1 MSRSKPRIAFLMPEA
16 RRGQVF
22 TPAALDRLRSLGEVV
37 APEGDSRDV
46 GARLPDVLP
55 GADACLTGWGTPR
68 LAPEL
73 LAKADRL
80 RIIAHSA
87 GSIKSIIPVEA
98 FDRGIV
104 VCHAADV
111 IAEAVS
117 ECTLTLMLTGLR
129 QFHLMDQAM
138 KAGRPWAEA
147 GRVHRGRQLAGKTVG
162 LVGCGY
168 VARRVVG
175 LLKPFGVR
183 VLVYDPYL
191 SAERAAELGV
201 IPTSLDAVFA
211 ESDVVSNHA
220 PTTPETRHLIGARQ
234 LALLREG
241 AVFVN
246 TARAWPV
253 DQEALLRELR
263 TGRFWAALDVFE
275 PEPLPEDS
283 EFLKL
288 DNVFLTPHQA
298 GHTVETNHKQGMAM
312 VEELERFFAGEPLRY
327 QVAREA
333 YGIMA

>member
-1 MSRSKPRIAFLMPEA
+1 MSSSKPRIAFLMPEA
-16 RRGQVF
+16 RRAQVF
-22 TPAALDRLRSLGEVV
+22 TPAALDRLRALGEVV
-37 APEGDSRDV
+37 APEGDSKAV
-46 GARLPDVLP
+46 ATQLPDILP
-55 GADACLTGWGTPR
+55 GVDACLTGWGTPR
-68 LAPEL
+68 LDPEL

-87 GSIKSIIPVEA
+87 GSIKSIVPIEA
-98 FDRGIV
+98 FDRNVV

-117 ECTLTLMLTGLR
+117 ECTLALILTGLR
-129 QFHLMDQAM
+129 RFHLMDQAM
-138 KAGRPWAEA
+138 KAGRSWAEA
-147 GRVHRGRQLAGKTVG
+147 SRVHRGRQLAGKTVG

-183 VLVYDPYL
+183 ILVYDPYL

-201 IPTSLDAVFA
+201 TPTSLDAVFA

-220 PTTPETRHLIGARQ
+220 PITPETRHLIGARQ

-246 TARAWPV
+246 TARAWAI
-253 DQEALLRELR
+253 DQEALLRELQ

-283 EFLKL
+283 PLLKL

-298 GHTVETNHKQGMAM
+298 GHTVDTNHKQGMAM

-327 QVAREA
+327 RVAREA
-333 YGIMA
+333 YAIMA